1 MRKSSLGQRIR
12 SVPLIIVVGP
22 QLAYQYTRPAPNKT
36 KPRPNV
42 IVRLCSIECNFLR
55 PLTDPSNAAFT
66 TDIVN
71 WNKISDRLYI
81 WDYVVDFHAWLMP
94 WPNYFVLAPNIRFF
108 RDHGVKGI
116 FEEGNYKSYGGD
128 LEAMK
133 CAAAPAI

>member
-1 MRKSSLGQRIR
+1 MVDHLSSW
-12 SVPLIIVVGP
+12 S
-22 QLAYQYTRPAPNKT
+22 ATC
-36 KPRPNV
+36 
-42 IVRLCSIECNFLR
+42 RLCSIECNFLR